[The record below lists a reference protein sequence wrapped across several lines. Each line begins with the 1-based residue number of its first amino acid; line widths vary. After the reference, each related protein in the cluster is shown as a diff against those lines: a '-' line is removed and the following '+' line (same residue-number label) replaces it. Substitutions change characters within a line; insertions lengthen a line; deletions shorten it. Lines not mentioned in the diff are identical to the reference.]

1 MSIHRDHAKPPLTL
15 PQYVPTRG
23 ADISSSLDV
32 RDVSRI
38 SSAEL
43 APLLDK
49 APHIFWS
56 FVLHCP
62 AVMAFVD
69 SYLRFAPR
77 NLGLPAEQMVDSTS
91 WRAPA

>member
-43 APLLDK
+43 APL
-49 APHIFWS
+49 PPSSW
-56 FVLHCP
+56 P
-62 AVMAFVD
+62 AVTVTHSSFESMRICTHVVEH
-69 SYLRFAPR
+69 RGGGAPGR
-77 NLGLPAEQMVDSTS
+77 KVG
-91 WRAPA
+91 R